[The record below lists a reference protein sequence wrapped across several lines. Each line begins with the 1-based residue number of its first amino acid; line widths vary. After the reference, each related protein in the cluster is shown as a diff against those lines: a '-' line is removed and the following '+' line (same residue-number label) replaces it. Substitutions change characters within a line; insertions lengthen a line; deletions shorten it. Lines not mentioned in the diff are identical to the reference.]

1 MACLLTSGYSLGCR
15 DSLGGI
21 QKVYIGLWNDTSMV
35 IGITGSNNQVGSFTG
50 ATVSFYT
57 FQQELETASFNQN
70 GQFNS
75 ENGTSFY
82 EQTLEITLPKMDA
95 ANRAQSTILGQG
107 VWRVMIL
114 DQRGQYWLMGKT
126 NPVRV
131 SASTPNIGKAFGD
144 LNGIKLTFLCKE
156 SEPAYNVLTAAAISV
171 IV

>member
-21 QKVYIGLWNDTSMV
+21 QEVYIGLWNGDNMT
-35 IGITGSNNQVGSFTG
+35 IGLTGSNNIVNSFTG
-50 ATVSFYT
+50 STVSFYS

-82 EQTLEITLPKMDA
+82 EQTLEITLQKMDA
-95 ANRAQSTILGQG
+95 TNRAQATVLGQG

-131 SASTPNIGKAFGD
+131 SASTPNVGKAFGD
-144 LNGIKLTFLCKE
+144 LNGIKLTFMVKE
-156 SEPAYNVLTAAAISV
+156 SEPAYNVTSAAAASV